1 MIITFSFF
9 IQLMRSP
16 DSHKNTA
23 AAPLSLCL
31 SLSLSLSLSS
41 LFFTESIIVRPFPFK
56 RVEARHGCGVGS
68 IQYRKSPAVC
78 REESRDGEDD
88 SDNDSD

>member
-31 SLSLSLSLSS
+31 SLSS
-41 LFFTESIIVRPFPFK
+41 LFFTESIIVRPFSPK